1 MNDDFFCRFVFMNTS
16 YWERESFL
24 EGFEVLIVGSGIAGL
39 STAIELKKQDSR
51 RNIAV
56 LERSW
61 LSDGASSK
69 NAGFACFG
77 SVSEFLDDLK
87 DMSFDE
93 VVQLGVR
100 RYNGTQKLVKE
111 YSSDILELEWNG
123 GHEVFFQEDEIS
135 FNDCCKQCEKIN
147 DAYYSAIGVRPYV
160 VQHVNSFQGIE
171 NLVGVISN
179 RYEGGLN
186 TGAMLRAMRTRC
198 LEDGI
203 HVFNGVEVE
212 GYTSSENGVQIHSSV
227 GCWKA
232 KQVAFCT
239 SAFHSNLFHSVEL
252 NSKRNQVIVT
262 RPIDNLKLN
271 GTFHH
276 QEGFNYFRNI
286 NGRILMG
293 GMRHLFPN
301 TETTSAQGNT
311 YELKSALLSFIQTK
325 IHTSSVVEVDI
336 AWSGILGVGKDE
348 RAVVKQITDCVFIG
362 VRLGGIGVAIG
373 SLIGEELAALMH
385 SSLPKET
392 LQ

>member
-1 MNDDFFCRFVFMNTS
+1 MNTS

-24 EGFEVLIVGSGIAGL
+24 EGFEVLIVGGGIAGL
-39 STAIELKKQDSR
+39 SAAIEFKKQDENR
-51 RNIAV
+51 TVAV

-61 LSDGASSK
+61 LSDGASTK

-87 DMSFDE
+87 DLSFDE

-100 RYNGTQKLVKE
+100 RYNGIQKLVKE
-111 YSSDILELEWNG
+111 YSIECLELEWNG
-123 GHEVFFQEDEIS
+123 GHEVFFKEDENS
-135 FNDCCKQCEKIN
+135 FNDCCEQLEKIN
-147 DAYYSAIGVRPYV
+147 NAYYSAIGIRPYV
-160 VQHVNSFQGIE
+160 VQHINSFQGIE
-171 NLVGVISN
+171 NLIGVISN
-179 RYEGGLN
+179 QYEGGLN
-186 TGAMLRAMRTRC
+186 TGAMLHAMRTRC
-198 LEDGI
+198 LELDV

-212 GYTSSENGVQIHSSV
+212 GYKSSKNGVQLYSSV
-227 GCWKA
+227 GDWKA

-239 SAFHSNLFHSVEL
+239 SSFHSNLFPSVEL

-262 RPIDNLKLN
+262 KPIDNLKLN

-301 TETTSAQGNT
+301 TETTDVQGNT
-311 YELKSALLSFIQTK
+311 DELKYALLSFIQTK
-325 IHTSSVVEVDI
+325 IHTSSVVEVDM

-348 RAVVKQITDCVFIG
+348 RAVVEQVEERVFIG

-373 SLIGEELAALMH
+373 SLIGEELATLMR
-385 SSLPKET
+385 SSLPK
-392 LQ
+392 